1 MILSPGCLCI
11 NREYADLY
19 TSINIMY
26 PKDVF
31 CDYDSNGRHISC
43 NAVVFV
49 IAVPD
54 LPPFS
59 PFKQHDDEMHVV
71 YVMSLTSVGWMY
83 MFENEIDSEY
93 STV

>member
-19 TSINIMY
+19 ASINMMY

-31 CDYDSNGRHISC
+31 GYTDSNGRHISC

-49 IAVPD
+49 IAVPG

-59 PFKQHDDEMHVV
+59 PFKPPDDEMHVV
-71 YVMSLTSVGWMY
+71 YVMAPTSVGWMY

-93 STV
+93 SAV